1 PYALV
6 PPHPSMSADNVTC
19 ISGSRRSSSL
29 VTSAAVV
36 SKAPESGDGIDLGA
50 AGPPVPA
57 RGGGVFATLR
67 SGHNPLDS
75 SASNPAIFNYSQDY
89 PDDNRNTDPYNFESG
104 YRSSRK
110 IVYEV
115 VV

>member
-1 PYALV
+1 
-6 PPHPSMSADNVTC
+6 MSPA
-19 ISGSRRSSSL
+19 
-29 VTSAAVV
+29 SAAL
-36 SKAPESGDGIDLGA
+36 AGA
-50 AGPPVPA
+50 AHWSH
-57 RGGGVFATLR
+57 RRRWSLRLR
-67 SGHNPLDS
+67 SPATESTWELLARLSLRGEAASSPLCG
-75 SASNPAIFNYSQDY
+75 AATIHWTRQHQTQRYSTIRKTY